1 MSEIAEERLFG
12 LVDIAE
18 RQQSVAQLALEGL
31 AAERMAFAQ
40 ERQQWANAV
49 GPLVQDIR
57 AAVVSVLSESLAD
70 AAESGTQAVKGAAEP
85 LLDMMADVSTEAR
98 QAEAALRGVVQ
109 WASWRLLVWGL
120 ASLGGLALLWW
131 LAVSA
136 VLWWDTSAIGAAQ
149 QQKAQLEAEIAELKA
164 NHEGWVRA
172 GLTGKL
178 EQCGPKRRLCVRV
191 DEGAGSFGDKND
203 YRVIQGY

>member
-1 MSEIAEERLFG
+1 MNEIAEERLFG

-49 GPLVQDIR
+49 GPLVQEIR
-57 AAVVSVLSESLAD
+57 SAVVSVLSDSLAN
-70 AAESGTQAVKGAAEP
+70 AAQSGTEAVKGAAEP
-85 LLDMMADVSTEAR
+85 LLDMLTDVSLEAK

-109 WASWRLLVWGL
+109 WASWRLLGWGL
-120 ASLGGLALLWW
+120 ASIGGLALLWW
-131 LAVSA
+131 LAVCA

-149 QQKAQLEAEIAELKA
+149 QQKMQLEAEIAELKA
-164 NHEGWVRA
+164 NHEGWIRA
-172 GLTGKL
+172 GVIGKL
-178 EQCGPKRRLCVRV
+178 EQCGPKKRPCVRV

-203 YRVIQGY
+203 YRIIQGY